1 MAAVDSLKQI
11 ILKLIK
17 LPEEPP
23 FEQKN
28 YMSPLLD
35 MFDGSNILIK

>member
-1 MAAVDSLKQI
+1 MAAVDSLKQV

-17 LPEEPP
+17 IPESPP
-23 FEQKN
+23 FEQKS

-35 MFDGSNILIK
+35 MFDGSNLLVK